1 MLFATKVLLSN
12 MKYPSCLARVSL
24 EESYPEAT
32 QYALEQSNVPFIQ
45 QEENKAA
52 SSNAYCIKYEP
63 ESIVEHEWKRDGTC
77 IFSSWL
83 ASES

>member
-1 MLFATKVLLSN
+1 MPWNKATF
-12 MKYPSCLARVSL
+12 PSFNKKK
-24 EESYPEAT
+24 T
-32 QYALEQSNVPFIQ
+32 
-45 QEENKAA
+45 KAA